1 MSEDVKINFR
11 FKDEH
16 YEMNY
21 PQRLLDQAAAR
32 KMSVNNFARQKLI
45 ESLDDD
51 RLDHLTALLQQLH
64 SKVRKLEESTDELR
78 LNQKKAVMAIL
89 IHVCDL
95 SPDQALRILGGEPP

>member
-1 MSEDVKINFR
+1 MAQEVKVNFR

-21 PQRLLDQAAAR
+21 PQRLADQAASQN
-32 KMSVNNFARQKLI
+32 MSVNNFARQKLI

-64 SKVRKLEESTDELR
+64 AKVRKLEDATEQLR
-78 LNQKKAVMAIL
+78 LNHKKATMAIL

-95 SPDQALRILGGEPP
+95 SPERALRILGGEPP